1 MKEESTV
8 KKIVLGAMFL
18 SIGIVLPF
26 FTGQIPQIGRM
37 LLPMHIPVF
46 LCGLICG
53 WKYGAAVGFI
63 LPLMRSA
70 LFIMPTMFPDAVAMA
85 FELSAYG
92 FVVGFLYEKSRW
104 HCVKS
109 LFRCMI
115 AAMLSGRIVW
125 GIAMVL
131 LLGIGQNGFTAEAF
145 IAGAFINSLPGIVL
159 QFVTIP
165 GIMLALEKTHLM
177 PCRERKA
184 KKPEKEEE
192 I

>member
-18 SIGIVLPF
+18 SVGIVLPF
-26 FTGQIPQIGRM
+26 FTGQIPQIGSM

-53 WKYGAAVGFI
+53 GKYGAVIGFV

-70 LFIMPTMFPDAVAMA
+70 LFIMPPMFPDASAMA

-104 HCVKS
+104 HCIKS

-115 AAMLSGRIVW
+115 IAMLSGRIVW
-125 GIAMVL
+125 GIAMAL
-131 LLGIGQNGFTAEAF
+131 FLGIGKNAFTAEAF

-184 KKPEKEEE
+184 KKTEKEE

>member
-1 MKEESTV
+1 MKAESTV

-18 SIGIVLPF
+18 SVGIVLPF
-26 FTGQIPQIGRM
+26 FTGQIPQIGSM

-53 WKYGAAVGFI
+53 GKYGAVIGFV
-63 LPLMRSA
+63 LPLIRSA
-70 LFIMPTMFPDAVAMA
+70 LFIMPPMFPDAAAMA

-104 HCVKS
+104 HCIKS

-115 AAMLSGRIVW
+115 TAMLSGRIVW
-125 GIAMVL
+125 GIAMAL
-131 LLGIGQNGFTAEAF
+131 FLGIGKNAFTAEAF

-184 KKPEKEEE
+184 KKPEKEE

>member
-1 MKEESTV
+1 MKEKNTV
-8 KKIVLGAMFL
+8 RKIVLGAMFL

-85 FELSAYG
+85 FELSVYG

-145 IAGAFINSLPGIVL
+145 IAGAFINSIPGIIL
-159 QFVTIP
+159 QFITIP

-177 PCRERKA
+177 PYRK
-184 KKPEKEEE
+184 KKTETIKDEE